1 MEITRPPELLV
12 YPLVARE
19 LTPDATVIE
28 VRGRRIGDGVMIEVH
43 AQPED
48 ALCDGPQQIRI
59 GEFARFADE
68 VRTLVAL
75 MGKTVG

>member
-1 MEITRPPELLV
+1 MEITAPPELLA

-28 VRGRRIGDGVMIEVH
+28 ARG
-43 AQPED
+43 
-48 ALCDGPQQIRI
+48 ALCDGPPQIRV
-59 GEFARFADE
+59 GEFARVADE
-68 VRTLVAL
+68 IRTVVAL